1 MKQFSQFILSF
12 IVVGLIYTVLV
23 KPFFTD
29 DTGTVTLY
37 KDSVIIPNARLL
49 IATFN
54 SDEKALGG
62 NSLQYNWENCQLASQ
77 LFQQQPDAKTRFW
90 CEKGAYK
97 E

>member
-12 IVVGLIYTVLV
+12 IVVGLIYTFLV

-54 SDEKALGG
+54 SDE
-62 NSLQYNWENCQLASQ
+62 NVQYNWNNCQLASQ
-77 LFQQQPDAKTRFW
+77 FFQQQPDAKTRFW